1 MTSAVAQPIAQA
13 LSGLARTLASDRSV
27 DATLDAIVASAAQ
40 TVPGA
45 NTAGISYL
53 EGHRKVTARA
63 QSDPLITE
71 VDDLQTVVQQGPCI
85 EVLSVGCE
93 QVRVDDLS
101 SDTRWPAFCPAA
113 VERGVRSVPSLRL
126 SVEDVTVG
134 VLSLFSDEPDA
145 FDASSE
151 IAGELFATHAS
162 MALGGIRREQQ
173 LNLAVRRRDVI
184 GQAKGVLMAQH
195 GLDEETAF
203 ATLVQY
209 SQQTHVKLYDVAVK
223 LLDSLKADRQPE

>member
-1 MTSAVAQPIAQA
+1 MTSTVSQPIAQA
-13 LSGLARTLASDRSV
+13 LSDLARALASDRSV

-53 EGHRKVTARA
+53 AGSRKVSARA
-63 QSDPLITE
+63 QSDPLITD
-71 VDDLQTVVQQGPCI
+71 VDDLQTAVQEGPCI
-85 EVLSVGCE
+85 EVLTVGCE
-93 QVRVDDLS
+93 RVRADDLRAEP
-101 SDTRWPAFCPAA
+101 RWPRFCSGA
-113 VERGVRSVPSLRL
+113 VDHGVRSVLSIRL
-126 SVEDVTVG
+126 AVEDATVG
-134 VLSLFSDEPDA
+134 VLSLFSDRPEA
-145 FDASSE
+145 FDESSE
-151 IAGELFATHAS
+151 IAAELFATHAA

-173 LNLAVRRRDVI
+173 LNLAIRHRDVI

-203 ATLVQY
+203 ATLVKY

-223 LLDSLKADRQPE
+223 LLESLGPDHRPG

>member
-1 MTSAVAQPIAQA
+1 MTSAVSQPIAQA
-13 LSGLARTLASDRSV
+13 LSGLARTLASDRRV
-27 DATLDAIVASAAQ
+27 NATLDAIVASAAQ

-63 QSDPLITE
+63 QSDPLITH
-71 VDDLQTVVQQGPCI
+71 VDDLQTDVQEGPCI
-85 EVLSVGCE
+85 EVLTIGCE
-93 QVRVDDLS
+93 QVRADDLR
-101 SDTRWPAFCPAA
+101 SDTRWPKFCADA
-113 VERGVRSVPSLRL
+113 VEHGVRSVLSMRL

-134 VLSLFSDEPDA
+134 VLSLFSDRPAA
-145 FDASSE
+145 FDESSE

-173 LNLAVRRRDVI
+173 FNLAVRRRDVI

-209 SQQTHVKLYDVAVK
+209 SQQTHVKLHDVAVK
-223 LLDSLKADRQPE
+223 LLDSLKAGRQED

>member
-1 MTSAVAQPIAQA
+1 MTSAVSQPIVQA

-113 VERGVRSVPSLRL
+113 VERGVRSVLSLRL

-134 VLSLFSDEPDA
+134 VLSLFSDEPAA
-145 FDASSE
+145 FDESSE

-173 LNLAVRRRDVI
+173 LNLAVRRDVI

-195 GLDEETAF
+195 GLDEQTAF

-209 SQQTHVKLYDVAVK
+209 SQQTHVKLYDVALK
-223 LLDSLKADRQPE
+223 LLDSLKAARQQE

>member
-1 MTSAVAQPIAQA
+1 MTSTVSQPIAQA
-13 LSGLARTLASDRSV
+13 LSSLARTVASERSV
-27 DATLDAIVASAAQ
+27 DATLDAIVAAAAQ

-63 QSDPLITE
+63 QSDPLVTE
-71 VDDLQTVVQQGPCI
+71 VDDLQTAAQEGPCI
-85 EVLSVGCE
+85 EVLTAGYE
-93 QVRVDDLS
+93 QVRADDLRL
-101 SDTRWPAFCPAA
+101 DTRWPRFCAGA
-113 VERGVRSVPSLRL
+113 VEHGVRSVLSYRL

-134 VLSLFSDEPDA
+134 VLSLFSDEPAA

-151 IAGELFATHAS
+151 IAGELFASHAA
-162 MALGGIRREQQ
+162 MALGGLRREQQ

-195 GLDEETAF
+195 GLDEQTAF

-209 SQQTHVKLYDVAVK
+209 SQNTHVKLYDVAVK
-223 LLDSLKADRQPE
+223 LLDSLTAERQPG